1 MLEVLHF
8 GGSLDR
14 KHRWLETIRI
24 PKMEVLVLQHKSHK
38 VNFKSYYWHQRW
50 IFSHTLEDSLLIRH
64 FHHSLL
70 TENEASIAVLSSIQ
84 TGYGNSIRTGKYC
97 RAQEFYKDE
106 ETNILSGGMS
116 KLCIK
121 QKQFSYIVIILYY
134 NRKFAKMFYLIYLA
148 LYQE

>member
-1 MLEVLHF
+1 MNLF
-8 GGSLDR
+8 
-14 KHRWLETIRI
+14 
-24 PKMEVLVLQHKSHK
+24 
-38 VNFKSYYWHQRW
+38 SY
-50 IFSHTLEDSLLIRH
+50 TLEDSLLIRH
-64 FHHSLL
+64 FHHTLL

-121 QKQFSYIVIILYY
+121 LKQFSYIVIILYY